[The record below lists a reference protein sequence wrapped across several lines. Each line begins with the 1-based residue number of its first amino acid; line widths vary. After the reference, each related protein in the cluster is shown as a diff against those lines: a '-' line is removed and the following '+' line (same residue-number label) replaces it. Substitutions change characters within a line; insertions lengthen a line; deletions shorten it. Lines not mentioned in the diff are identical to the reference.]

1 MGTVDVAAQRRRP
14 PEDDGDER
22 PDDEGE
28 DRPMDG
34 LDEAAPD
41 PDERLGADRVDG
53 VEREGVDRVDGV
65 EREGVD
71 RVEGVASRLGVRR
84 SRLPPDERVVLPEPT
99 VPCGCRVAVRVAS
112 RPGSASSTRRGVI
125 CRRPADVPVPAGV
138 RRPWLAAGVAD
149 VPASVDVRSRAAPPV
164 PGVSPGRLTCRRVAV
179 PVFCDPAVAP
189 EPVAGVR

>member
-1 MGTVDVAAQRRRP
+1 MATVDVAAQRRRP

-34 LDEAAPD
+34 LDDGAARD
-41 PDERLGADRVDG
+41 PDDRLGADRVDG

-65 EREGVD
+65 ER
-71 RVEGVASRLGVRR
+71 VEGVASRLGVRR
-84 SRLPPDERVVLPEPT
+84 SRLPLDDRVVLPEPT

-112 RPGSASSTRRGVI
+112 LPGSASSTRRGVI
-125 CRRPADVPVPAGV
+125 CRRPVDVPVPAGV

-149 VPASVDVRSRAAPPV
+149 VPAAVDARSRAAPPV
-164 PGVSPGRLTCRRVAV
+164 PGVSLGRLTCRRVAV

-189 EPVAGVR
+189 EPAAGVR